1 MSDKYP
7 TIGEYSSSF
16 LRERD
21 MGARYCNLPTAIENY
36 DKTRIKKY
44 LKNSQANYR
53 VVVNAIHAQ
62 DLPFEEQMGYLQQ
75 LKDELE
81 DMGFIGVLE
90 LHPADTTTNSYHFH
104 WWGNHPAQVHQHMVR
119 FVVIEGLADESNA
132 KLKNWETN
140 TPIPEEYLIGD
151 NEGNTLITDS
161 YIEDETEL
169 EEEVIEQ
176 ISIYSKR
183 NFQKK
188 LDEESRKINELFN
201 ELMKVTTPNDNLN
214 LNIAVESEH
223 KKFSFKEYNKVNYQ
237 RS

>member
-1 MSDKYP
+1 MSEKYP

-21 MGARYCNLPTAIENY
+21 MGSRFCNLPTAIEGY

-62 DLPFEEQMGYLQQ
+62 DLPFEDQIGYLQQ

-119 FVVIEGLADESNA
+119 FVVLEGLADESNA
-132 KLKNWETN
+132 KIKNWETN
-140 TPIPEEYLIGD
+140 DPIPDEYLIST
-151 NEGNTLITDS
+151 NEDNTLITNS
-161 YIEDETEL
+161 YIEDED
-169 EEEVIEQ
+169 EVEDEIVEQ
-176 ISIYSKR
+176 INIYSKR

-188 LDEESRKINELFN
+188 LDEESKKISELFD
-201 ELMKVTTPNDNLN
+201 ELMKVTTSNDELN
-214 LNIAVESEH
+214 STISVGVEH
-223 KKFSFKEYNKVNYQ
+223 KKFSFKEYNQIKYQ